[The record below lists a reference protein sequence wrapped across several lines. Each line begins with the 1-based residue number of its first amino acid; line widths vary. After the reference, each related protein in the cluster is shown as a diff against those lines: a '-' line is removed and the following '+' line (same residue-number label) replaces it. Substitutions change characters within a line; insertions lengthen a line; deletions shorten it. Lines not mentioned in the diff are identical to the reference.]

1 MANAAEDEIPATK
14 EMPIME
20 AYSRKLW
27 VNVREKIFEY
37 YRSYFHTF
45 LVSILM
51 VVNLV
56 TAYSALIIYLSQWK
70 HDSGNFMSALDI
82 FFQEPPMFLAQVLI
96 FPFIQLDENM
106 RLWCIFFLNLP
117 VFTWLYSSVVQPIK
131 RGHKK
136 YLDWRGKR
144 GRIVSAALNG
154 SALAIHYCAI
164 FAWYVEHYL
173 FDFFSQIKSDQDY
186 LIVHSMTS
194 FGYILMAIPVLIC
207 LNGLYLIMKEFHMNE
222 DLRTMFFSWEFG
234 LLARHAFSLKS
245 DSSDVIVGWEEKT
258 NKPIVLSEKSRFLH
272 ELIIGATGTGKTS
285 TTILTRIVQD
295 LVRIA
300 RGKRLGICVLEPKGD
315 LIDDVLVLCKKL
327 GIPKSKIRI
336 IDPTKADR
344 SIKFNPFVGPMD
356 TAAATFRGVLD
367 ALAGDQDDFFK
378 GQQSETSALYTML
391 GKIRHGNS
399 FSILH
404 MQKMYGDARY
414 LADMTEEVR
423 TWLKKTYENP
433 VLTEE
438 DRLQLDRY
446 ERICSYFEND
456 ILDYKTYRDKEQKT
470 QPVLFPD
477 GHQYEGKQVVENKK
491 DKFVAGA
498 KKYINDICT
507 NALLSSLM
515 VAEEGDEVLDIDQF
529 LAEGGVLLVNTA
541 LGELEE
547 LSLSFGQFFIRQ
559 FQSSVFRRP
568 KENRFPIF
576 FDIDEFPLFIN
587 EAFQRF
593 LTVGRSYM
601 VGTLIAIQ
609 SLGQLESVVRG
620 YDKIIMS
627 NASNKTVF
635 GRGEVS
641 DNEWLSKQFGE
652 EPVVE
657 ESMNESL
664 SPASQPNPSTG
675 YRYNTSRKE
684 MPRFTPTQI
693 MEQKFKGFIVQ
704 IVGQNEAFERPVQA
718 YGKFINE
725 TKFIKRFVKIGQ
737 AELQTVTHKPIQN
750 PLQWVKNL
758 VISMEEKKDVLETI
772 AREKGEDNVVQT
784 AAEEGNR
791 IEENA
796 ATAGGEEVPNNS
808 EAFLS
813 QRPGLPVRSDFEEEN
828 QEPTISVDSPEIT
841 ITWPEMHEPAQV
853 THQEESDFFFY
864 EDPNPEANPEPEI
877 VSGNT
882 EVYSEPNAEVKAE
895 VQNFIRKVGNEKSEL
910 PARSDDN
917 SQGLQ
922 AASQKTLTILDLIA
936 SDATPSETEQQVPSH
951 DDSIPETESVSDVQ
965 PNFDDGI
972 QKRIPVMIAEDDL

>member
-1 MANAAEDEIPATK
+1 MANATEDERPKPK
-14 EMPIME
+14 EMPLME
-20 AYSRKLW
+20 AYSRILW

-45 LVSILM
+45 LVTILM

-70 HDSGNFMSALDI
+70 HESGNFMSVLEI

-96 FPFIQLDENM
+96 LPFIQLDANM
-106 RLWCIFFLNLP
+106 ELWCILFLNLP
-117 VFTWLYSSVVQPIK
+117 VFTWLYSSVVQPIE
-131 RGHKK
+131 RGHQK

-144 GRIVSAALNG
+144 GRIVSAMLNG

-194 FGYILMAIPVLIC
+194 FGYILMAIPVLLC

-222 DLRTMFFSWEFG
+222 DLRTMFFNWEFG

-245 DSSDVIVGWEEKT
+245 DSADVIVGWEEKT
-258 NKPIVLSEKSRFLH
+258 NKPIVLTEKSRFLH
-272 ELIIGATGTGKTS
+272 ELIVGATGTGKTA
-285 TTILTRIVQD
+285 TAILLRIVQD
-295 LVRIA
+295 LVRLA
-300 RGKRLGICVLEPKGD
+300 RGKRVGICVLEPKGD
-315 LIDDVLVLCKKL
+315 LIDDVLMLCEKL

-336 IDPTKADR
+336 IDPTKADHT
-344 SIKFNPFVGPMD
+344 IKFNPFVGPMD
-356 TAAATFRGVLD
+356 TAAETFRGVLD

-391 GKIRHGNS
+391 GKIRYGNS
-399 FSILH
+399 FSIMH
-404 MQKMYGDARY
+404 MQKMYGDPRY
-414 LADMTEEVR
+414 LADMTEAVR
-423 TWLKKTYENP
+423 NWLKDTYENP
-433 VLTEE
+433 DLSDA

-470 QPVLFPD
+470 QPVLYRD
-477 GHQYEGKQVVENKK
+477 GHPYEGKQVVENKK
-491 DKFVAGA
+491 DKYVAGA

-529 LAEGGVLLVNTA
+529 LADGGVLLVNTA

-568 KENRFPIF
+568 KKNRFPIF
-576 FDIDEFPLFIN
+576 LKIDEFPLFIN
-587 EAFQRF
+587 EAFERF

-609 SLGQLESVVRG
+609 SLGQLEAVVRG
-620 YDKIIMS
+620 YDKIVMG

-635 GRGEVS
+635 GRGGVS
-641 DNEWLSKQFGE
+641 DNEWFSKQFGE

-657 ESMNESL
+657 ESMNESI

-704 IVGQNEAFERPVQA
+704 LVGRNEAFERPVQA

-725 TKFIKRFVKIGQ
+725 TKFIKRFVKIGE
-737 AELQTVTHKPIQN
+737 AELKTVTHKPIQN

-758 VISMEEKKDVLETI
+758 VISMEEKEDVFEAI
-772 AREKGEDNVVQT
+772 DREKAEKNDLQT
-784 AAEEGNR
+784 ETQEEQLIENNNETSAADMANPDE
-791 IEENA
+791 
-796 ATAGGEEVPNNS
+796 T
-808 EAFLS
+808 FLS
-813 QRPGLPVRSDFEEEN
+813 QRPGLPVRNDFEEE
-828 QEPTISVDSPEIT
+828 ETKPTLTATSPENNIN
-841 ITWPEMHEPAQV
+841 WPDMLETAQLLD
-853 THQEESDFFFY
+853 QEEGDFIFY
-864 EDPNPEANPEPEI
+864 EDSELEADPHPENSI
-877 VSGNT
+877 
-882 EVYSEPNAEVKAE
+882 EVYSEPTTEVKAE
-895 VQNFIRKVGNEKSEL
+895 VQNFIRKVANEKEEPAAIQPEQEL
-910 PARSDDN
+910 DPVN
-917 SQGLQ
+917 K
-922 AASQKTLTILDLIA
+922 KTLTIFDLIA
-936 SDATPSETEQQVPSH
+936 SDATSSETQKREIAL
-951 DDSIPETESVSDVQ
+951 DDSNQKFESVSDDKPDLQ
-965 PNFDDGI
+965 DDRT
-972 QKRIPVMIAEDDL
+972 QKRVPVLVTEDDL

>member
-1 MANAAEDEIPATK
+1 MANAAEEEIPANK

-27 VNVREKIFEY
+27 VNVREKLFEY

-45 LVSILM
+45 LVTILM

-56 TAYSALIIYLSQWK
+56 TAYSAFIIYLSQWT
-70 HDSGNFMSALDI
+70 HQSGSFMSVLEI
-82 FFQEPPMFLAQVLI
+82 FFKEPPMFLAQVLI

-106 RLWCIFFLNLP
+106 KLWCIFFLNLP
-117 VFTWLYSSVVQPIK
+117 VFTWLYSSVVQPIE
-131 RGHKK
+131 RGHKN

-144 GRIVSAALNG
+144 GRIVSAAING

-164 FAWYVEHYL
+164 FAWYINHYL

-186 LIVHSMTS
+186 LVVHSMTS

-234 LLARHAFSLKS
+234 LFARHAFSLKS
-245 DSSDVIVGWEEKT
+245 NSTDVIVGWEEKT

-272 ELIIGATGTGKTS
+272 ELIVGATGTGKTS

-300 RGKRLGICVLEPKGD
+300 RGKSVGVCVLEPKGD
-315 LIDDVLVLCKKL
+315 LVDDVLMLCEKL

-356 TAAATFRGVLD
+356 TAAETFRGVLD
-367 ALAGDQDDFFK
+367 ALAGDQDEFFK

-399 FSILH
+399 FSIMH
-404 MQKMYGDARY
+404 MQKMYGDPRY
-414 LADMTEEVR
+414 LADMTEQVR
-423 TWLKKTYENP
+423 KWLKETYENP
-433 VLTEE
+433 ILTEE

-446 ERICSYFEND
+446 ERICSYFENE
-456 ILDYKTYRDKEQKT
+456 ILDYKTYRDKEQRT
-470 QPVLFPD
+470 QPILYPD

-491 DKFVAGA
+491 DKFVTGA

-568 KENRFPIF
+568 KQNRFPIF
-576 FDIDEFPLFIN
+576 FNIDEFPLFIN

-593 LTVGRSYM
+593 LTLGRSYN
-601 VGTLIAIQ
+601 VGSLIAIQ
-609 SLGQLESVVRG
+609 SLGQLETVVRG
-620 YDKIIMS
+620 YEKVIMS

-635 GRGEVS
+635 GRGEIS
-641 DNEWLSKQFGE
+641 DNELFSKQFGE
-652 EPVVE
+652 APVVE
-657 ESMNESL
+657 ESMNESV

-693 MEQKFKGFIVQ
+693 MEQKFKGFIIQ
-704 IVGQNEAFERPVQA
+704 IVGRDQAFQTPVKA

-737 AELQTVTHKPIQN
+737 AELQTVSHKPIQN
-750 PLQWVKNL
+750 PLHWVKNL
-758 VISMEEKKDVLETI
+758 VISMDAKEDVLEAI
-772 AREKGEDNVVQT
+772 AREKSEDNPVQT
-784 AAEEGNR
+784 EAD
-791 IEENA
+791 EENPIVENA
-796 ATAGGEEVPNNS
+796 SSGMDEVPNNN
-808 EAFLS
+808 EAFLK
-813 QRPGLPVRSDFEEEN
+813 QRPGLPVRNDFEEDN
-828 QEPTISVDSPEIT
+828 QEPISSVESPEHT
-841 ITWPEMHEPAQV
+841 IMWPEMNDTASTTNP
-853 THQEESDFFFY
+853 EETDFIFY
-864 EDPNPEANPEPEI
+864 EDPIPEAALDPEKK
-877 VSGNT
+877 SGNND
-882 EVYSEPNAEVKAE
+882 VYSEPNDEVKAE
-895 VQNFIRKVGNEKSEL
+895 VQNFIRMVGNEKAEPPALSE
-910 PARSDDN
+910 DD
-917 SQGLQ
+917 SQE
-922 AASQKTLTILDLIA
+922 SQEPSKKTLTIFDLIA
-936 SDATPSETEQQVPSH
+936 SDAQTSEQESPDNSQDQSM
-951 DDSIPETESVSDVQ
+951 PESESVSDAQ
-965 PNFDDGI
+965 TTQDERI
-972 QKRIPVMIAEDDL
+972 QKKEPVLIAEDDL

>member
-51 VVNLV
+51 VVNVV
-56 TAYSALIIYLSQWK
+56 TAYSAFIIYLSQWK
-70 HDSGNFMSALDI
+70 HDSGNFMSVLDI

-758 VISMEEKKDVLETI
+758 VISMEEKKDALEAIT
-772 AREKGEDNVVQT
+772 REKTEENAVQT
-784 AAEEGNR
+784 APEEGNP

-796 ATAGGEEVPNNS
+796 ATAGEEVPNNS

-813 QRPGLPVRSDFEEEN
+813 QRPGLPVRNDYGEEN
-828 QEPTISVDSPEIT
+828 QEPTISVDSPEIM
-841 ITWPEMHEPAQV
+841 ITWPEMHEPAHASQ
-853 THQEESDFFFY
+853 QEESDFFFY
-864 EDPNPEANPEPEI
+864 ADPNPEANPEPENA
-877 VSGNT
+877 SGNT

-895 VQNFIRKVGNEKSEL
+895 VQNFIRKVGNEKSEP

-936 SDATPSETEQQVPSH
+936 SDATPSKTEILESSH
-951 DDSIPETESVSDVQ
+951 DDSMPETESFSDVQ

-972 QKRIPVMIAEDDL
+972 QKRVPVMIAEDDL